1 MRRIEGDA
9 WHDRTVAMTDPIYS
23 VWRVMAD
30 NQGYLWIGMEKG
42 VVCYK
47 PSTNLQPPS
56 VEIRR
61 IDSEEIPEGKV
72 YLTGRSYVT

>member
-1 MRRIEGDA
+1 
-9 WHDRTVAMTDPIYS
+9 
-23 VWRVMAD
+23 MAD
-30 NQGYLWIGMEKG
+30 NQSYLWIGMEKG

-47 PSTNLQPPS
+47 PSTNLQPPA